1 MRRIYTTII
10 FDLDGTLL
18 DTLQDL
24 TDATNYALHHYNFP
38 EHSLEAVR
46 SFVGNGVRKLIER
59 AVPMGLSVE
68 KVDEVFATFM
78 TYYSEH
84 CLDKTV
90 PYAGIPEALQALQ
103 SAGFRMA
110 VVSNKADA
118 VVKHLCEQFFPG
130 VIEVAE
136 GENEA
141 AGIGKKPAPDM
152 VNLAVRE
159 LGVSL
164 DTCIYVGDSDVDIL
178 TAHNAGMPCL
188 SVTWGFRD
196 EAFLRE
202 HDATQFVHAPKE
214 LAGMLAQ

>member
-1 MRRIYTTII
+1 MRRIYKTVI

-24 TDATNYALHHYNFP
+24 TDATNYALHRHGFP

-59 AVPMGLSVE
+59 AVPAGLE
-68 KVDEVFATFM
+68 TATVDAVFATFM

-84 CLDKTV
+84 CLDKTAPYGGV
-90 PYAGIPEALQALQ
+90 PEMLRTLKEAGY
-103 SAGFRMA
+103 RMA

-118 VVKHLCEQFFPG
+118 VVKHLCHQFFPG
-130 VIEVAE
+130 TIEVAE

-141 AGIGKKPAPDM
+141 AGIGKKPSPDM
-152 VNLAVRE
+152 VNLAVKE
-159 LGVSL
+159 LGVAL
-164 DTCIYVGDSDVDIL
+164 ETCIYVGDSDVDIQ
-178 TAHNAGMPCL
+178 TAHNAQMSCI

-196 EAFLRE
+196 ETFLTAHGAERLI
-202 HDATQFVHAPKE
+202 HVPME
-214 LAGMLAQ
+214 LVEALK

>member
-1 MRRIYTTII
+1 MRRMYTTII

-24 TDATNYALHHYNFP
+24 TDATNYALRQYAFP
-38 EHSLEAVR
+38 EHSLEGVR

-59 AVPMGLSVE
+59 AVPAGVSAERVE
-68 KVDEVFATFM
+68 EVFATFM
-78 TYYSEH
+78 AYYSEH
-84 CLDKTV
+84 CLDRTV
-90 PYAGIPEALQALQ
+90 PYRGIPEALESLRA
-103 SAGFRMA
+103 AGFRMA

-152 VNLAVRE
+152 VNLAVKE
-159 LGVSL
+159 LGVAL
-164 DTCIYVGDSDVDIL
+164 DSCIYVGDSDVDVL
-178 TAHNAGMPCL
+178 TARNAGMPCL

-202 HDATQFVHAPKE
+202 QGATRFVHSPEE
-214 LAGMLAQ
+214 LSEFMK